1 MEWIVLGVRVFR
13 RNIFSSIMSSI
24 APIIFTLI
32 ILGVVLVGLRQAEES
47 SRAEGRRL
55 LEEAIMRVAI
65 HSYAVEGYFPESV
78 AYIVENYGIHIDSTR
93 FVVHYDVFAAN
104 LLPNI
109 QVFEIFGP

>member
-1 MEWIVLGVRVFR
+1 VIALKVRVFR
-13 RNIFSSIMSSI
+13 RNIFSTIAVNF
-24 APIIFTLI
+24 APIIFTLV
-32 ILGVVLVGLRQAEES
+32 ILGVVLAGLRQAEES

-55 LEEAIMRVAI
+55 LEEAIVRVAV
-65 HSYAVEGYFPESV
+65 HSYAVEGYFPDSI

-109 QVFEIFGP
+109 QVFEIFP